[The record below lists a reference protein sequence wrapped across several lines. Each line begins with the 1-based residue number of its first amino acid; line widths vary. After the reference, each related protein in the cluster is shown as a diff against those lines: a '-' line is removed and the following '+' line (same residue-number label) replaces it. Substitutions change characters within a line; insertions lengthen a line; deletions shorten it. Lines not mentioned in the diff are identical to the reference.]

1 MNQITK
7 ENLEEFFT
15 YYHGFHDSFIKE
27 IHYDTFGANIEL
39 LIYVYWS
46 GKPLLKENN
55 TYQTNRTKMKMVLKE
70 VEQCNIKEIFSWDY
84 INQAFLKYVKLNN
97 KEFLCFAS
105 EEEEPMLY
113 VVCKSIEYEDLKESW

>member
-105 EEEEPMLY
+105 EEEEPY
-113 VVCKSIEYEDLKESW
+113 VICCLQEYRV